1 MQYILT
7 QEEYDK
13 LHPKYKD
20 NSKAYIT
27 TLRNKL
33 DLLEKAHS
41 ELKNKYAELLGC
53 YVTHINEPLKGLTNE
68 LRTNQKIWERV
79 STYASWW

>member
-13 LHPKYKD
+13 LQPKYKD
-20 NSKAYIT
+20 NSKTYIT

-41 ELKNKYAELLGC
+41 ELKKKYAELLGC
-53 YVTHINEPLKGLTNE
+53 CVTHINEPLKGLTNE
-68 LRTNQKIWERV
+68 LRTNQKI
-79 STYASWW
+79 

>member
-20 NSKAYIT
+20 NSKAYIA

-53 YVTHINEPLKGLTNE
+53 YVTHNNEPLKGLTNE
-68 LRTNQKIWERV
+68 LRINQKI
-79 STYASWW
+79 